1 MQVFEGQS
9 RASASRQLPA
19 RQPETLRG
27 SACFACWNRTSACSK
42 AQPEASRL
50 ACEARAQ
57 GKLCLVSQR
66 EPGLALFRMES
77 YAGGVDA
84 AADASCLRPPQYSLQ
99 RSSRRGQVAAGS
111 SGCSRRAP
119 WWSTEHRHCSP
130 CAGLDFAPAPAAHG
144 GPDDPVVPG
153 PVNRLQSQKGRAARE
168 HARVGALG
176 SAAVRPLQ
184 PASGGG
190 AVPNAGC
197 GPCGG
202 RTEHQRTCRI
212 VCLAPMR
219 FGSQTE
225 SRAACSASCQLA
237 PPALCPRFQASQ
249 VLS

>member
-153 PVNRLQSQKGRAARE
+153 PVNRLQSQKGRAAGE

-176 SAAVRPLQ
+176 SAAVRPLPRGHCSRPRGAAPCQ
-184 PASGGG
+184 TLAAARAEAERSISAPAGSSAWLRCASGPRQSRGPPARPPAS
-190 AVPNAGC
+190 
-197 GPCGG
+197 
-202 RTEHQRTCRI
+202 
-212 VCLAPMR
+212 
-219 FGSQTE
+219 
-225 SRAACSASCQLA
+225 
-237 PPALCPRFQASQ
+237 
-249 VLS
+249 